1 MRHAPALLAVLLF
14 AACDR
19 TPDLELARSEQGLK
33 VCPGPATVPGIDVS
47 EWQGSIDWAQ
57 VAGSGVKFAITRIND
72 GHHMDPYFQANWDAI
87 KAVGLVRGAYQF
99 YEPNIDAAL
108 QASWVVQ
115 AVGVLGP
122 GDLPVMLDV
131 EWTSGTP
138 NAQGIGTWLSQVEAG
153 TGKRPLIY
161 TALGYWNQYFT
172 SEFGDYDL
180 VVANYGVQCPN
191 LPASWTGWFMWQ
203 WGGRRCR
210 ASRGTWTRTSSTARW
225 TTCGWPRGLRRTPA
239 AMRGPT
245 RPAPTLAAAAPRGSA
260 AAATARGRG
269 ARPRR
274 PRRVARSGA
283 TAWTASARA
292 ASVPAPAA
300 R

>member
-180 VVANYGVQCPN
+180 VVANYGSNSLSVLFGN
-191 LPASWTGWFMWQ
+191 GDGTFSWSKFVAVWSQIALLFNFGKSFEALISKPDTLLVILAF
-203 WGGRRCR
+203 
-210 ASRGTWTRTSSTARW
+210 
-225 TTCGWPRGLRRTPA
+225 LITPDLVKKIVT
-239 AMRGPT
+239 MKYGK
-245 RPAPTLAAAAPRGSA
+245 
-260 AAATARGRG
+260 
-269 ARPRR
+269 
-274 PRRVARSGA
+274 
-283 TAWTASARA
+283 
-292 ASVPAPAA
+292 
-300 R
+300 